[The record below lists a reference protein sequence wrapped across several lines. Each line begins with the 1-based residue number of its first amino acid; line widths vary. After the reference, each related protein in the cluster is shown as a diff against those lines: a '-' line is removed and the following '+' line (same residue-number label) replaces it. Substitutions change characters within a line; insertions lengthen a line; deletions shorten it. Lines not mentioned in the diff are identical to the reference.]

1 MLWSSVSTFFER
13 ELDAVTDNPLVF
25 PEDDDVLS
33 GGNFH
38 GQPLA
43 LALDVLAIALA
54 QVASFSERRIFN
66 LMGPHDW
73 DESGVPLFLT
83 PNPGL
88 NSGFMITQYVAAALV
103 NEIKYWPI
111 LPALTLSPPPLA
123 WRILI
128 VWALPALIKSYASWN
143 RHNKSLLLN

>member
-1 MLWSSVSTFFER
+1 MRCAPQVFGAVCGALEYCANIFER
-13 ELDAVTDNPLVF
+13 VLGAVTANPRSF
-25 PEDDDVLS
+25 PDDGAVLS

-66 LMGPHDW
+66 LLGPHDW
-73 DESGVPLFLT
+73 DEGGAPLFLT

-88 NSGFMITQYVAAALV
+88 HSGFMIAQYVAAALV
-103 NEIKYWPI
+103 NEIKI
-111 LPALTLSPPPLA
+111 LAHPASIDSITTSAGMKNFNSMAPT
-123 WRILI
+123 
-128 VWALPALIKSYASWN
+128 
-143 RHNKSLLLN
+143 LLLK